1 MKHLIIIAIC
11 LSSGV
16 SVFGQGTIDHV
27 LAEVEKNNSTLLAIR
42 KSVDADKIANK
53 TGLAPQN
60 PEIEFNY
67 LWGDPSAIGNRTD
80 FSIRQSFD
88 FPTAYSY
95 KSQISDLKNQQ
106 AELEYRKQRS
116 DILHQ
121 TRVACVKLTYYNAL
135 RAELVH
141 RHTHAQKIADATKAK
156 FNTGDVGIL
165 DYNKAQ
171 VNLLNIAKEIENI
184 DIERNAPLA
193 ELAAL
198 NGGTAIA
205 FIDSL
210 FPAQTIATDFDQWY
224 SQAEANN
231 PLLQWVKQETAIA
244 TKQAKLN
251 TAMSLPKLYGGF
263 MSEKVVGQQFQGITV
278 GISIPLWENNNTV
291 KYANAKTVALQS
303 LEADAKLQFYNS
315 MKATHAKAV
324 ALQNSVAD
332 YRSKLALYSNSALLE
347 KAFDK
352 GEISLTEYMYELSL
366 YYESIYN
373 LLEMEKDLSAAFTE
387 LYKYQ

>member
-1 MKHLIIIAIC
+1 
-11 LSSGV
+11 
-16 SVFGQGTIDHV
+16 
-27 LAEVEKNNSTLLAIR
+27 
-42 KSVDADKIANK
+42 
-53 TGLAPQN
+53 
-60 PEIEFNY
+60 
-67 LWGDPSAIGNRTD
+67 
-80 FSIRQSFD
+80 
-88 FPTAYSY
+88 
-95 KSQISDLKNQQ
+95 LKNQQ

-121 TRVACVKLTYYNAL
+121 TRTACVTLTYYNAL
-135 RAELVH
+135 RAELAH
-141 RHTHAQKIADATKAK
+141 RHAHAQKIADATKAK
-156 FNTGDVGIL
+156 FSTGEVGIL
-165 DYNKAQ
+165 NYNKAQ
-171 VNLLNIAKEIENI
+171 VNLLNIAKELENI

-210 FPAQTIATDFDQWY
+210 FPVQTIATDFDQWY

-231 PLLQWVKQETAIA
+231 PLLQWVNQETAIA

-263 MSEKVVGQQFQGITV
+263 MSEKVVGQQFQGVTV

-303 LEADAKLQFYNS
+303 MEADAKLQFYNS
-315 MKATHAKAV
+315 MKATHAKVV

-347 KAFDK
+347 KAFNK

-373 LLEMEKDLSAAFTE
+373 LLEMEKDLNAAFAE